1 MRLAGAKPG
10 GLPVAG
16 LLVFFLLPF
25 FGCAGIFSDS
35 SPGCPVPE
43 RLRIDDVPFYAQ
55 EEYQCVPAALAM
67 LLAWS
72 GVAVSPAELTHQ
84 VYSPALKGSLQPA
97 LIAASRRHGR
107 LAYPIAGS
115 AALLAELAAG
125 HPVLILQNL
134 GLSWFPRW
142 HYAVVIGY
150 DRGANRVILHSGRDA
165 ALPMSGRVFANTWA
179 RSGSWGLLVL
189 PPERM
194 PATATEESFLAAV
207 VGLEQADQWQAA
219 ALAYGAA
226 CRRWPESF
234 VAWLGLGNSFYVL
247 GDAQKA
253 EGAFRRALAL
263 QSDSGPALNNLALAL
278 AAAGRRQEAL
288 AVIDR
293 AVDMGGEFRD
303 EFLSTRREILAA
315 GEADSGGMLPG
326 RPE

>member
-1 MRLAGAKPG
+1 
-10 GLPVAG
+10 
-16 LLVFFLLPF
+16 
-25 FGCAGIFSDS
+25 
-35 SPGCPVPE
+35 
-43 RLRIDDVPFYAQ
+43 
-55 EEYQCVPAALAM
+55 
-67 LLAWS
+67 
-72 GVAVSPAELTHQ
+72 
-84 VYSPALKGSLQPA
+84 
-97 LIAASRRHGR
+97 
-107 LAYPIAGS
+107 
-115 AALLAELAAG
+115 LLAELAAG

>member
-1 MRLAGAKPG
+1 MFLAGARAG

-16 LLVFFLLPF
+16 LLVFFLLPL

-35 SPGCPVPE
+35 SPGRPVPE
-43 RLRIDDVPFYAQ
+43 RLHIDDVPFYAQ
-55 EEYQCVPAALAM
+55 GEYQCGPAALAM
-67 LLAWS
+67 LLSWS
-72 GVAVSPAELTHQ
+72 GGAVSPAGLTSQ

-150 DRGANRVILHSGRDA
+150 DRGDNRVILHSGRDA
-165 ALPMSGRVFANTWA
+165 ALSMSGRLFANTWA

-189 PPERM
+189 PPERL
-194 PATATEESFLAAV
+194 PATATADSFLAAV
-207 VGLEQADQWQAA
+207 VGLEQAGQWQAA

-226 CRRWPESF
+226 AERWPESF
-234 VAWLGLGNSFYVL
+234 FAWMGLGNSHHAL
-247 GDAQKA
+247 GESEEA
-253 EGAFRRALAL
+253 ERAFRRALEL
-263 QSDSGPALNNLALAL
+263 QSGNGPALNNLALVL
-278 AAAGRRQEAL
+278 VAAGRRQEAL
-288 AVIDR
+288 VVIGQAV
-293 AVDMGGEFRD
+293 ALGGEFR
-303 EFLSTRREILAA
+303 EEILITQREILAG
-315 GEADSGGMLPG
+315 GEAGFGETTPDPS
-326 RPE
+326 E